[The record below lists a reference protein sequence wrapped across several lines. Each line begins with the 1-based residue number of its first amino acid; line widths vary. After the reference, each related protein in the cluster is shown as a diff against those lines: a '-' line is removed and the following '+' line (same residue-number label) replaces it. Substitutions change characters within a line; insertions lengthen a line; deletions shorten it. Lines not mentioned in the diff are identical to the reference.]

1 MKVSHKKF
9 GVGTIVAVKNDGKFI
24 DVAFAG
30 LGIKSL
36 AAEIAP
42 LEIVK

>member
-9 GVGTIVAVKNDGKFI
+9 GIGTVIAVKNDGKFI
-24 DVAFAG
+24 DVAFAN